1 MARLYRISGDGT
13 TFARC
18 FVLMGDSRPHL
29 TLRGWMNDP
38 MPDESTVSR
47 REFVTGLTALGA
59 VWLTAAACAKEAPKA
74 VDSSASAIM
83 PMANDSTSV
92 AQTLTHFTAEQ
103 AAEVEAIASRI
114 IPTDDTPGAKEAGVV
129 YFIDHAIQP
138 GGVAADQGPLF
149 AAGLESLS
157 NAVAKSMAQR
167 QNFRRSPQR
176 SRTHCSRQS
185 RRRRFLVRCVL
196 PPSPDSSRCPSTAA
210 TRITSAGR

>member
-1 MARLYRISGDGT
+1 
-13 TFARC
+13 
-18 FVLMGDSRPHL
+18 
-29 TLRGWMNDP
+29 MNDP

-157 NAVAKSMAQR
+157 NAVAKQHGATAKFS
-167 QNFRRSPQR
+167 
-176 SRTHCSRQS
+176 TI
-185 RRRRFLVRCVL
+185 
-196 PPSPDSSRCPSTAA
+196 TAA
-210 TRITSAGR
+210 QQDALLKTIEKTPFFGAMRFATIAGFLSLPKYGGNKDYIGWKVIGLEHTYEQKPPFGWYDQPENQKALLGRVL